1 MPNLY
6 IFASFEFD
14 KDKKLRGDF
23 YGQAKTLLTSHRV
36 YDRSLKEPY
45 LSQEW
50 EAKARAEI
58 KKCDLVVVLVGPD
71 THNADGVAK
80 EVKIARGLKK
90 PVLQIRP
97 RKWTCGGVP
106 GLDEPMRWKWKRINA
121 ELEKVT
127 GKPGG
132 R

>member
-23 YGQAKTLLTSHRV
+23 YGQAKTLTPHRV
-36 YDRSLKEPY
+36 RDKSLDEAYPA
-45 LSQEW
+45 QEW
-50 EAKARAEI
+50 ESKAENAIRE
-58 KKCDLVVVLVGPD
+58 CDVVVVLVGPD

-80 EVKIARGLKK
+80 EVKIARALKK

-127 GKPGG
+127 SQLG
-132 R
+132 RR